1 MTEFISWPGSP
12 LATQLLTGLKGIEI
26 GAASHNLFGLD
37 TINVDNHVPDPTND
51 YGQSQLTHGG
61 KIHPVDVV
69 CQGDCLPFADKSF
82 DFVISSHVLEHF
94 YDPIK
99 AIREWV
105 RVSRRY
111 VYMIVPH
118 ADRTFDKERPSST
131 VRELTARVLTERPAD
146 EDEDQHWSV
155 WRTEDFLKLIKF
167 LGLPVAAYQ
176 DVDDKVGNGFAVA
189 LGDLSFWRVDD
200 AERFR

>member
-37 TINVDNHVPDPTND
+37 TINVDLQVHTPDSD
-51 YGQSQLTHGG
+51 YGKSQLTHGG

-69 CQGDCLPFADKSF
+69 APGDCLPFADKSF

-99 AIREWV
+99 AMREWI

-111 VYMIVPH
+111 VFMIVPH

-131 VRELTARVLTERPAD
+131 VQELTARALDPMPSGAS
-146 EDEDQHWSV
+146 DQHWSV

-189 LGDLSFWRVDD
+189 LGDLSFWQVDD